1 LFTAPSESTSA
12 PSSSAREVAATASGA
27 PFCSAWS
34 ARPKTARRR
43 ARAEAEVRL
52 DQIAD
57 AVETPY
63 ERLADAEGAADGRRL
78 RREDAGRRA
87 V

>member
-1 LFTAPSESTSA
+1 MFAAPSESI
-12 PSSSAREVAATASGA
+12 SSSSVREVAAAAWEA
-27 PFCSAWS
+27 PLCSAWS
-34 ARPKTARRR
+34 AWPKLRVD